1 MGGTSNDHRD
11 PDVIA
16 GARHGSDLALRGRC
30 HRRTTRR
37 LDAVAWIAMD
47 HQRLRFPDLPDPGS
61 ASWHLPAAFRDPLRI
76 TILVGLLVMLVGD
89 LLPWLRIWMPN
100 RGFFETSG
108 FERAGDAGL
117 VLEFALVI
125 LALTFSDQAW
135 NSKTT
140 LLVAGPVMLGIVCLF
155 VLRNA
160 WADGASYI
168 RSLDVYGG
176 YGDFLPWF
184 WVAVAGAIVVTAG
197 GAIELWRSRGRLS
210 FRLGLTRTAAA
221 GAIGGVAGGVGGFM
235 AGIRIAELL
244 TAGDIAWV
252 STSALVLLAIF
263 LGFLGAYAGAVGAT
277 SLART
282 SRRQ

>member
-1 MGGTSNDHRD
+1 
-11 PDVIA
+11 
-16 GARHGSDLALRGRC
+16 
-30 HRRTTRR
+30 
-37 LDAVAWIAMD
+37 MD
-47 HQRLRFPDLPDPGS
+47 HQRLRFPDLPEPAPRS
-61 ASWHLPAAFRDPLRI
+61 LPDAFRDPLRI
-76 TILVGLLVMLVGD
+76 TILGCLLVMLVGD
-89 LLPWLRIWMPN
+89 LLPWMRLWMPY

-117 VLEFALVI
+117 VLELALVI

-135 NSKTT
+135 NSRTT
-140 LLVAGPVMLGIVCLF
+140 VLVGGPVVLGAACLL

-160 WADGASYI
+160 WADGSSYI

-184 WVAVAGAIVVTAG
+184 WVAVAGAAIVTIG
-197 GAIELWRSRGRLS
+197 GAIHLWRSRRRLS
-210 FRLGLTRTAAA
+210 FRLGLTRTAVA
-221 GAIGGVAGGVGGFM
+221 GAVGGVAGAVGGFV
-235 AGIRIAELL
+235 AGVRMAELL
-244 TAGDIAWV
+244 TAGEIAWV

-263 LGFLGAYAGAVGAT
+263 MGFLGAYVGAVGGA